1 MDNLNEAEENA
12 RLRESLP
19 NNYCP
24 PIKFVSLVRSWGEKG
39 IGWLGWFDAGRNQG
53 SNRYFSL
60 FLVPVVRLFSRSFSE
75 KSAISPGLPL
85 FTRFFSPS
93 LLPSLPTHPPSPV
106 CLWKNLTDEIHSPSP
121 AVCTGSV
128 RDREGVE
135 CRVNT
140 CRFGARCQ
148 RMAK

>member
-39 IGWLGWFDAGRNQG
+39 VGWLGWFDAGRNQG

-85 FTRFFSPS
+85 FTRFFFALP
-93 LLPSLPTHPPSPV
+93 PSLPPHPPTV
-106 CLWKNLTDEIHSPSP
+106 
-121 AVCTGSV
+121 
-128 RDREGVE
+128 
-135 CRVNT
+135 
-140 CRFGARCQ
+140 ARLSLEEPN
-148 RMAK
+148 R